1 MGFGMF
7 TICVLGAVS
16 LLFSLLAL
24 VVSEPW
30 VEVSAVLGAAG
41 QFPLGAPVVPGV
53 AGRPR
58 ALAFPGSLG
67 NK

>member
-1 MGFGMF
+1 MF

-30 VEVSAVLGAAG
+30 VDVSAVLGAAG
-41 QFPLGAPVVPGV
+41 
-53 AGRPR
+53 
-58 ALAFPGSLG
+58 
-67 NK
+67 